1 MRMFLALFPVCHV
14 FHVTAH
20 GTAQTSLVKS
30 WARLVEAHMV
40 KMFVW
45 KTIVILQHSD
55 IRYHSDIVIIYLF
68 MISNRITWICL
79 ISNRYLD
86 LI

>member
-1 MRMFLALFPVCHV
+1 MRMFLALFLVCHV

-20 GTAQTSLVKS
+20 GQTSLVTS

-55 IRYHSDIVIIYLF
+55 IRYHSDIVIRY
-68 MISNRITWICL
+68 ICL
-79 ISNRYLD
+79 
-86 LI
+86 

>member
-20 GTAQTSLVKS
+20 GTAQTSLVTF

-68 MISNRITWICL
+68 I
-79 ISNRYLD
+79 YLD
-86 LI
+86 LFDI

>member
-20 GTAQTSLVKS
+20 GTAQTSLVTF

-40 KMFVW
+40 KMFVEDHCYF
-45 KTIVILQHSD
+45 TTQ
-55 IRYHSDIVIIYLF
+55 
-68 MISNRITWICL
+68 
-79 ISNRYLD
+79 
-86 LI
+86 

>member
-20 GTAQTSLVKS
+20 GTAQTTVTS

-55 IRYHSDIVIIYLF
+55 ISYHSDIVIRY
-68 MISNRITWICL
+68 ICL
-79 ISNRYLD
+79 
-86 LI
+86 